1 MSRFDST
8 GFRAGYAAGG
18 DWQAAFAAALADAWP
33 LPEGANLGFVYA
45 TDYYAPHFGEIV
57 ERLKAETGI
66 QLWSGT
72 VGLGI
77 ATPEGE
83 VFDRPALAIMVGHFP
98 ADSFRLFG
106 PVTKSSELAGLAP
119 GWLERQLGTVALLQG
134 DSRTPELE
142 TLIADLGEA
151 AKAFPLGGLTASRA
165 GPASAI
171 GGRAGGLSGVLFG
184 GAVEIVS
191 GLTQGCAPLGPAM
204 TITGAEGNVI
214 SAIDGRPAAE
224 MLIEAVDQHF
234 DGRLAEAWGHVHPA
248 FPVPGRDRD
257 DYLVRNFLGLDA
269 EKGLLAVGDLV
280 EPGQKI
286 LFCRRDQAGARQ
298 DLGRMLADGRSAR
311 PWARSRWSAST
322 PAARSAATASTPTP
336 GCWRSSSRPRAGPPG
351 APRRIPPAPPAPPRR
366 RRRRRSRASAPT
378 SPAGARPAGAAAA
391 RSTG

>member
-1 MSRFDST
+1 MGGVEARD
-8 GFRAGYAAGG
+8 FRAGYAAGG
-18 DWQAAFAAALADAWP
+18 DWQSAFSAALADAWP

-66 QLWSGT
+66 RQWSGT

-83 VFDRPALAIMVGHFP
+83 IFDRPALAIMAGRFP
-98 ADSFRLFG
+98 EEAFRLFG
-106 PVTKSSELAGLAP
+106 PLGSAADLAAIAPDWLAA
-119 GWLERQLGTVALLQG
+119 QLGTVALLQA
-134 DSRTPELE
+134 DPRTPELE

-151 AKAFPLGGLTASRA
+151 ARAFPLGGLTASRA

-184 GAVEIVS
+184 PGVEIVS

-214 SAIDGRPAAE
+214 SAIDGRPATE
-224 MLIEAVDQHF
+224 VLIEAVDRHF
-234 DGRLAEAWGHVHPA
+234 DGRLSEAWGHLHPA

-257 DYLVRNFLGLDA
+257 DYLVRNFLGMDA
-269 EKGLLAVGDLV
+269 DKGLLAVGDLV

-286 LFCRRDQAGARQ
+286 LFCRRDLAGARQ
-298 DLGRMLADGRSAR
+298 DLARMLADVARRAAGRA
-311 PWARSRWSAST
+311 
-322 PAARSAATASTPTP
+322 
-336 GCWRSSSRPRAGPPG
+336 RAGLFFSCVARGPNLFGPG
-351 APRRIPPAPPAPPRR
+351 GAEMRQIRQALGEIPLVGFY
-366 RRRRRSRASAPT
+366 
-378 SPAGARPAGAAAA
+378 AGGEISGDRLYGY
-391 RSTG
+391 TGVLALFV

>member
-83 VFDRPALAIMVGHFP
+83 VFDRPALAIMVGRFP

-106 PVTKSSELAGLAP
+106 PVTKSSELASLAP

-224 MLIEAVDQHF
+224 MLIEAVDKHF

-286 LFCRRDQAGARQ
+286 LFCRRDQAGAKQ
-298 DLGRMLADGRSAR
+298 DLGRMLADVARRAAGRAKAGLYFSCVAR
-311 PWARSRWSAST
+311 GPNLFG
-322 PAARSAATASTPTP
+322 P
-336 GCWRSSSRPRAGPPG
+336 GGAEMRQIREALGEIPLVGFYAGG
-351 APRRIPPAPPAPPRR
+351 EISGDRLYAY
-366 RRRRRSRASAPT
+366 
-378 SPAGARPAGAAAA
+378 
-391 RSTG
+391 TGVLALFV